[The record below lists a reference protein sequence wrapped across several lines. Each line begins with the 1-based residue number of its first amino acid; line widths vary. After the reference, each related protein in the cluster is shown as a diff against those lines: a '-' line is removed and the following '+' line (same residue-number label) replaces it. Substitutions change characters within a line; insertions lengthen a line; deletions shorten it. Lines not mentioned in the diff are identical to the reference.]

1 MNIDPVVIFGAV
13 VWFGAWCGTLA
24 VIFWRTRK
32 VSQDVVASAGRIE
45 GNAENHFKRMETAL
59 QSKIDEMPTQDMV
72 ERLNALSTKFTEVA
86 NNIPDFDQDAVFAR
100 LDELEQRLPDMI
112 ATHVNMAIKNI
123 QAQEAKQVSKYIED
137 MGIEAAT
144 DEAKQAI
151 IERLTGRQ
159 QFAVRLMQAKVPK
172 SVRDQ
177 NPALAWL
184 LDQTKVAAGQY
195 LLEMGGNGE
204 TVLENA
210 SQPTRYSPGR

>member
-1 MNIDPVVIFGAV
+1 MNIDPLVIFGAV
-13 VWFGAWCGTLA
+13 VWFTAYLGTLA

-45 GNAENHFKRMETAL
+45 RNAEAHFKRMETAL

-86 NNIPDFDQDAVFAR
+86 DNIPDFDQDAVFAR

-159 QFAVRLMQAKVPK
+159 QFAVRLMQAKIPK

>member
-24 VIFWRTRK
+24 VIGWRTRQ
-32 VSQDVVASAGRIE
+32 VSKQVIASSGRIE
-45 GNAENHFKRMETAL
+45 GNAEAHFKRMETAI
-59 QSKIDEMPTQDMV
+59 QSKIDELGSQNIT

-86 NNIPDFDQDAVFAR
+86 DNIPDFDQDAMMSR

-112 ATHVNMAIKNI
+112 ATHVNMAIKQV
-123 QAQEAKQVSKYIED
+123 QAQEAKQVAKFVED

-172 SVRDQ
+172 SVREQ